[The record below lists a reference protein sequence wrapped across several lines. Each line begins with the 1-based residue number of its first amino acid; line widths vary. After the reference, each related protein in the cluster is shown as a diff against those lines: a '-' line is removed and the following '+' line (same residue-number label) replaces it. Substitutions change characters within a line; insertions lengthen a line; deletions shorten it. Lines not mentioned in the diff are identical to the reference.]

1 MILTIRT
8 EKPEAEIGLFTDDGQ
23 QIFYKKW
30 QAHKELSTT
39 ILSVIKEPLGA
50 QNIDF
55 KDLIGM
61 VFYKGPGSFT
71 GLRIGASVTNA
82 LELKCV
88 NENGEDWVQKG
99 IIRLNNGENEPAVP
113 FYGAEAHITQQK
125 K

>member
-55 KDLIGM
+55 KDLIGV